1 MEEDIQREN
10 RQKYGKNIKGKEA
23 RKIWRSE
30 QNMKQLLQNMNRL
43 LHERQQKFERH
54 HYTKN
59 STTDTIPQMLK
70 TKLWMWDI
78 AKNRTNK
85 KMY

>member
-43 LHERQQKFERH
+43 LHER
-54 HYTKN
+54 
-59 STTDTIPQMLK
+59 
-70 TKLWMWDI
+70 
-78 AKNRTNK
+78 
-85 KMY
+85 

>member
-43 LHERQQKFERH
+43 LHERQQNFKRH

-59 STTDTIPQMLK
+59 SSTDAISQMLK
-70 TKLWMWDI
+70 KELWMWDI
-78 AKNRTNK
+78 AKNRMNK